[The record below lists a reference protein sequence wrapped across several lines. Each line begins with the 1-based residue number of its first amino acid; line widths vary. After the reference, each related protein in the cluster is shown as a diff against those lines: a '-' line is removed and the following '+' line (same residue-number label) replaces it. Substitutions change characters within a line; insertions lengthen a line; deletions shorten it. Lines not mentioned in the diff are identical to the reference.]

1 MLTFDEFVKSFPTN
15 SCLINSRTA
24 KAVYE
29 QIICSDEIRILM
41 AELSD
46 QNRPAILACGKKIE
60 TFCLEAPDCDMDLMD
75 NMVKSA
81 VGRMISESLK
91 PLGYTK
97 RRQTPLPKQSQCQF
111 FTSGSVF
118 QKTSKGT
125 QKIIKKIV
133 NQNFT

>member
-15 SCLINSRTA
+15 ACVKDSRTA
-24 KAVYE
+24 KAIYE

-60 TFCLEAPDCDMDLMD
+60 TFYLETQNCDMDLT
-75 NMVKSA
+75 NHMVKSS

-97 RRQTPLPKQSQCQF
+97 KRQTPLPKQCECQF

-118 QKTSKGT
+118 QKTLNGT
-125 QKIIKKIV
+125 QRIIKKIV
-133 NQNFT
+133 DQNFA